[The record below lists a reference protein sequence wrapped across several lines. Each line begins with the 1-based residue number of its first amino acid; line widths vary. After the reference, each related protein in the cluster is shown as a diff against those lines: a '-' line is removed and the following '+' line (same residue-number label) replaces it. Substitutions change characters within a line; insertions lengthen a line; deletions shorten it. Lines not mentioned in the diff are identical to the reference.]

1 MSIYFYLFIFR
12 IKFFNTG
19 KELLKNKVLTVI
31 PNNGEGTFNY
41 AQPVPGSLFKT
52 LHQRNGIK
60 EGTIGNKLSNVA
72 VITCKRMNVEKF
84 WSSHKNH
91 FSDAKSAAEELK
103 KNQEYIKKIKTKYE
117 NYEKSKKVT
126 QNKIPN
132 QIIKTTNNMISEV
145 QQLFQKKLNQIS
157 KNENK
162 TNKNLSKK
170 LISLKQNENK
180 KHQSTVNQIK
190 K

>member
-1 MSIYFYLFIFR
+1 M
-12 IKFFNTG
+12 
-19 KELLKNKVLTVI
+19 LTVI

-41 AQPVPGSLFKT
+41 AQAVPGSLFKT
-52 LHQRNGIK
+52 LHQRNGRQ
-60 EGTIGNKLSNVA
+60 EGTAGNKLSNVA
-72 VITCKRMNVEKF
+72 VITCKKMNVEKF
-84 WSSHKNH
+84 WSTHKNH
-91 FSDAKSAAEELK
+91 YTDAKSATEELN

-117 NYEKSKKVT
+117 NYEKNKKMA
-126 QNKIPN
+126 QNKIPT

-157 KNENK
+157 KIENK
-162 TNKNLSKK
+162 ANKNLTKK
-170 LISLKQNENK
+170 LSSLKQNENK